1 MISKSDRV
9 LGITAYQ
16 AVLTAKLEKGQW
28 LTVIGCGGL
37 GQPAIRYAT
46 AMGIKVI
53 AIDVDDQTLQTAKDS
68 GALHTFNSRSNK
80 DFVATIMEL
89 TNGGC
94 HATTVFA
101 AVKAGYDTAPQVLR
115 IGGKLV
121 PVGIAKDDIQL
132 STFDITMKK
141 FYITAANNAA
151 KPAELKACAK
161 FTAQNNISSPSRFFK
176 LDQINEMI
184 EIMQKEKM
192 GGQRLVVRFDEPQ
205 VQSRL

>member
-1 MISKSDRV
+1 M
-9 LGITAYQ
+9 
-16 AVLTAKLEKGQW
+16 GQW
-28 LTVIGCGGL
+28 LAVIGCGGL
-37 GQPAIRYAT
+37 GQLAIRYAT
-46 AMGIKVI
+46 AMGYKVI
-53 AIDVDDQTLQTAKDS
+53 AIDVDDETLQTAKAS
-68 GALHTFNSRSNK
+68 GAVHAFNSLTSK
-80 DFVATIMEL
+80 DFVEKLMEI

-151 KPAELKACAK
+151 KPAELKACAE
-161 FTAQNNISSPSRFFK
+161 FTAKNNISSPSRFFK

-184 EIMQKEKM
+184 DIMQKEKM
-192 GGQRLVVRFDEPQ
+192 GGQRLVVRFDEPEAQ
-205 VQSRL
+205 PRL